1 LALKI
6 KNDKKINGG
15 ILIMRL
21 WVQVFSSRQRNPN
34 FHEALEQHLRSIAD
48 PGVEIEV
55 HGTAK
60 GGLGEQFRF
69 FQAIDMPDIIE
80 NVLKCKAAT
89 GEKRYDAFVSLN
101 STDPALVE
109 AREILDIPVMGFL
122 ETTALMACMMGRRFS
137 LITPNP
143 KFALS
148 YEQKLMLYGLTDRLA
163 SIEAMNIPDL
173 TDFRQGFIDPKAHER
188 IMNEFD
194 LAAKRAVRAGA
205 EVIIPCGSHAV
216 MQARRGLREIEG
228 ALIVDGLAML
238 IKMTETAVKLHKI
251 MGTVV
256 SRKMLYQMPGP
267 DVMKKAKQDYGIDL

>member
-1 LALKI
+1 
-6 KNDKKINGG
+6 
-15 ILIMRL
+15 MRL
-21 WVQVFSSRQRNPN
+21 WVQVFSSRARNPN
-34 FHEALEQHLRSIAD
+34 FHEALEQHLRSVVD
-48 PGVEIEV
+48 PGVQIEV
-55 HGTAK
+55 HGTRK

-80 NVLKCKAAT
+80 NVLKCKHAK
-89 GEKRYDAFVSLN
+89 GDQRYDAFVSLN

-109 AREILDIPVMGFL
+109 AREILDIPVLGFL
-122 ETTALMACMMGRRFS
+122 ETTALMSCMMGRTFS

-148 YEQKLMLYGLTDRLA
+148 FEQKLKLYGLTERLT
-163 SIEAMNIPDL
+163 SIEAMNIPNL
-173 TDFRQGFIDPKAHER
+173 TDYRQGFIDPAAHQR

-194 LAAKRAVRAGA
+194 QAARRAVAAGA

-216 MQARRGLREIEG
+216 LQARRGLREIDG
-228 ALIVDGLAML
+228 ALIVDGLAIL
-238 IKMTETAVKLHKI
+238 IKMAETAVKLQKI

-267 DVMKKAKQDYGIDL
+267 EVREKAKQDYGIDL